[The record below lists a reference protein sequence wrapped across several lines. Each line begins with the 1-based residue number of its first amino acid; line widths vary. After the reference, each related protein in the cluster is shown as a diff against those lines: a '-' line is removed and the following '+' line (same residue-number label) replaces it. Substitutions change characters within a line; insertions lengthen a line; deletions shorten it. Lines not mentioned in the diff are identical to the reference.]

1 MRSMPRTSIRWKLC
15 ETRRMG
21 RYDAADERF
30 GHQIPE
36 PFRNTV
42 MHHHD
47 WRESLFFVMH
57 PTDQLGDVY
66 ILTLANFPARS
77 EMDSLQL
84 GRWGSTPLF
93 ARHARHVDGDHDHWN
108 VGPVQIDIVEPRKQV
123 RLRVGGG
130 SSAMFSNESPN
141 KVPLEMDIT
150 YTARVQPYQLR
161 RGTMKAG
168 HEVVWDQSHMFQS
181 GWYNGTVTHNGETKQ
196 INNWWGQ
203 RDHSWGIRSHSRC
216 PMWMWLAIHIPEGM
230 LAVWCWELPNGARI
244 YTDGCF
250 SPGDGGEPVAVREFR
265 HDLTW
270 LDAANNPTSY
280 ERHGEHVHGL
290 AGRVTFLLENGRGI
304 NVDAT
309 GRWAQRYDAFNP
321 GKPNSLGGGL
331 SEMLV
336 TTSDGQRGTA
346 IYEVTGAWHHKY
358 FPLPRGE
365 RLPPDGITPPV
376 DQRA

>member
-1 MRSMPRTSIRWKLC
+1 MA
-15 ETRRMG
+15 

-42 MHHHD
+42 LHHHD

-57 PTDQLGDVY
+57 PTDRLGDVY
-66 ILTLANFPARS
+66 ILTLANFPARH

-93 ARHARHVDGDHDHWN
+93 ARHARGVTDDHDVWN
-108 VGPVQIDIVEPRKQV
+108 VGPVQIDILEPRRQV
-123 RLRVGGG
+123 RLRVSGETGTD
-130 SSAMFSNESPN
+130 
-141 KVPLEMDIT
+141 VPLAMDIT

-181 GWYNGTVTHNGETKQ
+181 GWYNGTVSHNGETKQ
-196 INNWWGQ
+196 IENWWGQ
-203 RDHSWGIRSHSRC
+203 RDHSWGIRTHSRC
-216 PMWMWLAIHIPEGM
+216 PMWMWLAIHVPEGM
-230 LAVWCWELPNGARI
+230 LAVWCWELPNGARV

-250 SPGDGGEPVAVREFR
+250 SPSDGGEPVAVREFR

-270 LDAANNPTSY
+270 LDESNNATSY
-280 ERHGEHVHGL
+280 ERHGERVRGL
-290 AGRVTFLLENGRGI
+290 AGRVTFILENGRGI

-365 RLPPDGITPPV
+365 RLPPDGVTPPV
-376 DQRA
+376 DHRA

>member
-1 MRSMPRTSIRWKLC
+1 MA
-15 ETRRMG
+15 
-21 RYDAADERF
+21 RYDAVDERF

-42 MHHHD
+42 QHHHD

-57 PTDQLGDVY
+57 PTDQLGDVF
-66 ILTLANFPARS
+66 ILTLANFPARN

-84 GRWGSTPLF
+84 GRWGTTPLF
-93 ARHARHVDGDHDHWN
+93 ARHARHVQGDHDDWN
-108 VGPVQIDIVEPRKQV
+108 VGPVKIEVLEPRKKV
-123 RLRVGGG
+123 RLRVDGDTTGA
-130 SSAMFSNESPN
+130 SKNN
-141 KVPLEMDIT
+141 VPLAMDIT

-181 GWYNGTVTHNGETKQ
+181 GWYDGTVTHKGETRK
-196 INNWWGQ
+196 IEKWWGQ
-203 RDHSWGIRSHSRC
+203 RDHSWGIRTHYRC
-216 PMWMWLAIHIPEGM
+216 PMWMWLAIHVPEGM

-244 YTDGCF
+244 YTDGCL
-250 SPGDGGEPVAVREFR
+250 SPSDGGEPISIREFR

-270 LDAANNPTSY
+270 LGDTQKPVSY
-280 ERHGEHVHGL
+280 ERFGENVHGL
-290 AGRVTFLLENGRGI
+290 AGRVTFVLENGRTI
-304 NVDAT
+304 DVEAN

-321 GKPNSLGGGL
+321 GKPNTLGGGL

-358 FPLPRGE
+358 FPVPRGE
-365 RLPPDGITPPV
+365 RLPPDGVTPGEN
-376 DQRA
+376 QRA

>member
-1 MRSMPRTSIRWKLC
+1 MA
-15 ETRRMG
+15 
-21 RYDAADERF
+21 RYDAVDERF

-42 MHHHD
+42 LHHHD

-57 PTDQLGDVY
+57 PTDCLGDVY
-66 ILTLANFPARS
+66 ILTLANFPARH

-93 ARHARHVDGDHDHWN
+93 ARHARGVTDDHDVWN
-108 VGPVQIDIVEPRKQV
+108 VGPVQIDILEPRRQV
-123 RLRVGGG
+123 RLRVSGETGID
-130 SSAMFSNESPN
+130 
-141 KVPLEMDIT
+141 VPLAMDVT

-181 GWYNGTVTHNGETKQ
+181 GWYNGTVSHNGETKQ
-196 INNWWGQ
+196 IENWWGQ
-203 RDHSWGIRSHSRC
+203 RDHSWGIRTHARC
-216 PMWMWLAIHIPEGM
+216 PMWMWLAIHVPEGM

-250 SPGDGGEPVAVREFR
+250 SPSDGGEPVVVREFR

-270 LDAANNPTSY
+270 LDESNNATSY
-280 ERHGEHVHGL
+280 ERHGEHVRGL
-290 AGRVTFLLENGRGI
+290 AGRVTFILENGRGI

-321 GKPNSLGGGL
+321 RKPNSLGGGL
-331 SEMLV
+331 NEMLV

-365 RLPPDGITPPV
+365 RLPPDAITPPV
-376 DQRA
+376 DHRA